1 MARILLVDD
10 DPQIRD
16 LLSDALGGEGHDCFC
31 ASNGNLG
38 FKALQESAFD
48 LVVMDLIM
56 PEAEGIETIMKIRG
70 GGHRIPILAIS
81 GGIPMVPTNFLL
93 AAGRLGADRTLAKPF
108 EISEFLRVVA
118 ELLAKPESS

>member
-16 LLSDALGGEGHDCFC
+16 LLSDALAGEGHECSC
-31 ASNGNLG
+31 AANGALG
-38 FKALQESAFD
+38 FKALQEAAFD

-56 PEAEGIETIMKIRG
+56 PEAEGIETIMKIRND
-70 GGHRIPILAIS
+70 GHRIPILAIS

-108 EISEFLRVVA
+108 ELSEFMGVVE
-118 ELLAKPESS
+118 ELLAMPSGR